1 MMTATPP
8 RPLKVFISYAHED
21 DKLCEE
27 FVKYLSQL
35 RHDSL
40 IEDWHDRRL
49 TGGSEWEGQIDEHLD
64 TADIV
69 VLLVSQD
76 FLNSRYCYDVEMKR
90 ALDRHKQ
97 RKTRVV
103 PVILKPCDWKTAP
116 FAKAKL
122 VALPKDGLPVED
134 WKSLDHG
141 FLNVA
146 EGLRAVAAE
155 LRGDTR
161 RESMPAERIF
171 REVRRPRWMIPAA
184 AALVVIAA
192 GWFWWSKQQEYL
204 AQGDEYLNVG
214 RYAAARAPYEQAQR
228 LNPLRGRASLGIEK
242 VKLAD
247 LRRDPVAFEQR
258 LGQLRKE
265 SPRDSH
271 LKVLEGDYLLTQN
284 KVKEAMRQYQDA
296 VKLNPAL
303 AEAYFRMG
311 VLYSRQR
318 NSRMALEMFKSAA
331 DRSPLSPQYLDN
343 LADQYFKRGEYDPAI
358 AEYKKLDQFPLAAL
372 ELAKIYRLKG
382 ELDTARERE
391 SLAIE
396 WLESDTVMARPEN
409 EWPWALELGEKQGV
423 TITDRKQK
431 LCYARLELSATLYL
445 QGKDGPAAEQSKL
458 ARQACG
464 SQTLDVKAVV
474 DWELSSVADEADLA
488 AKVQAYR
495 RAVLGPWGAD

>member
-1 MMTATPP
+1 MMTAPPP
-8 RPLKVFISYAHED
+8 RALKLFISSAPED
-21 DKLCEE
+21 DKLREE

-35 RHDSL
+35 RHDGR

-49 TGGSEWEGQIDEHLD
+49 TGGSEWEGQIDEHLN

-90 ALDRHKQ
+90 ALERHKQ

-122 VALPKDGLPVED
+122 TALPKDGLPVED

-155 LRGDTR
+155 LRGDAG
-161 RESMPAERIF
+161 RESMPAQRIF
-171 REVRRPRWMIPAA
+171 HEVRRPRWMIPAA

-192 GWFWWSKQQEYL
+192 SWFWWSRQQEYL
-204 AQGDEYLNVG
+204 AQGDEFLNVG

-228 LNPLRGRASLGIEK
+228 LNPLRGRASLGIEI

-247 LRRDPVAFEQR
+247 LRRDPVAFEKR

-265 SPRDSH
+265 SPKDSH

-284 KVKEAMRQYQDA
+284 KVEEAMRQYQDA
-296 VKLNPAL
+296 VKLNPGL
-303 AEAYFRMG
+303 AEGYFRIG
-311 VLYSRQR
+311 VLYDRQR
-318 NSRMALEMFKSAA
+318 KSLPALQMYQRAA
-331 DRSPLSPQYLDN
+331 DLSPSSPHYRDN
-343 LADQYFKRGEYDPAI
+343 LADQYFKRGGYAQAILEYL
-358 AEYKKLDQFPLAAL
+358 KLDQFPLAAL
-372 ELAKIYRLKG
+372 EMAKVHRLLG
-382 ELDTARERE
+382 DLGMAREKE
-391 SLAIE
+391 GVAID
-396 WLESDTVMARPEN
+396 WLKDDTVMARPEN
-409 EWPWALELGEKQGV
+409 QWPWSFELSQNQGV
-423 TITDRKQK
+423 TIPSRPQK
-431 LCYARLELSATLYL
+431 LCYAHLELSATLYL
-445 QGKDGPAAEQSKL
+445 QGQESPAAEESKL
-458 ARQACG
+458 AMQACG
-464 SQTLDVKAVV
+464 AQTLDVKAVV
-474 DWELSSVADEADLA
+474 DRELARVADERDDLA
-488 AKVQAYR
+488 AKAEAYR
-495 RAVLGPWGAD
+495 RSFLAP